1 MLNKLPITE
10 KKAVRAAYGE
20 ALVELGN
27 TNKDVVVLDAD
38 VSSSTQTKLF
48 GQKYPERFFNVG
60 IAEGNMMAMAAG
72 FAACGKIPFVN
83 TFAVF
88 ITLRAGDPLR
98 SVIAYPNLNVK
109 LAGAYAGVSDSYD
122 GATHQSVEDVAVMR
136 SIPNLKVIVVADATE
151 ARLATLAAAKIEG
164 PVYLRLS
171 RAEIPVIFDR
181 EYNFVFGKAHQLLPG
196 DDLTIIANGYMVYKA
211 MEAVQALNRKSI
223 YPRLLNLH
231 TVKPLDTEAV
241 ITAAKETGAILTV
254 EEHSIYGGL
263 GSAVAETIAQNYPI
277 PMKIMGFNDR
287 FGETGGY
294 EEVLAKMGLTIEEIV
309 LNAERLIK
317 KKSER

>member
-196 DDLTIIANGYMVYKA
+196 DDLTIFAIAISMPIVPEPATRKA
-211 MEAVQALNRKSI
+211 IPSQLVIDLSSARSSWNSATKSGSVCALTSL
-223 YPRLLNLH
+223 PSLLSTL
-231 TVKPLDTEAV
+231 A
-241 ITAAKETGAILTV
+241 ETG
-254 EEHSIYGGL
+254 
-263 GSAVAETIAQNYPI
+263 
-277 PMKIMGFNDR
+277 
-287 FGETGGY
+287 TGPGIITSFF
-294 EEVLAKMGLTIEEIV
+294 VGIIV
-309 LNAERLIK
+309 LTSCRNFLILSGFQK
-317 KKSER
+317 ISRILYDIHAIIA

>member
-10 KKAVRAAYGE
+10 KKAVRVAYGE
-20 ALVELGN
+20 TLVELGKL
-27 TNKDVVVLDAD
+27 NKNVVVLDAD

-48 GQKYPERFFNVG
+48 GQQYPERFINVG

-72 FAACGKIPFVN
+72 FAASGKIPFVN

-88 ITLRAGDPLR
+88 STLRAGDPLR

-109 LAGAYAGVSDSYD
+109 IAGGYAGVSDSYD
-122 GATHQSVEDVAVMR
+122 GATHQSVEDVAIVR
-136 SIPNLKVIVVADATE
+136 SIPNLQVVVVADATE
-151 ARLATLAAAKIEG
+151 ARLATLAATRVEG

-171 RAEIPVIFDR
+171 RAEVPVIFDQD
-181 EYNFVFGKAHQLLPG
+181 YNFILGQAHQLVPG

-211 MEAVQALNRKSI
+211 LEAVQILNQKGI
-223 YPRLLNLH
+223 YPRLLNMH
-231 TVKPLDTEAV
+231 TVKPLDKTAV
-241 ITAAKETGAILTV
+241 LTAAKETGAILTV

-263 GSAVAETIAQNYPI
+263 GSAVAETVVQNYPV
-277 PMKIMGFNDR
+277 PMGIMGFNDR

-294 EEVLAKMGLTIEEIV
+294 DEVLAKMGLSAAEIV
-309 LNAERLIK
+309 RHAERLLK
-317 KKSER
+317 KKSEC